1 MINKQVI
8 ITYNYNLNIYFFPA
22 AYKSNISYIHIPKAA
37 AISLASFNGGVS
49 SPSSIKLIYC
59 IVILIFPIS
68 SACVICFIF
77 LTSLILLLTLLDFYN
92 SIYLHHKLF
101 AIFWQVYIVKTYK
114 TYTLPRYTYLHPLLS
129 VHLCSSAFF
138 QVSDNLVQNFS
149 GLILFPMWESYQLC
163 TKSVFDISRKKRHR
177 IKFGAVDIVIKFC
190 YFLL

>member
-1 MINKQVI
+1 M
-8 ITYNYNLNIYFFPA
+8 
-22 AYKSNISYIHIPKAA
+22 
-37 AISLASFNGGVS
+37 GVS

-129 VHLCSSAFF
+129 VYLCSSALF
-138 QVSDNLVQNFS
+138 QVFDNLVQNFS

-163 TKSVFDISRKKRHR
+163 TKSVLDISRKKQHR
-177 IKFGAVDIVIKFC
+177 ILFGAVDIVIKFC
-190 YFLL
+190 YFFYSAAIAS

>member
-1 MINKQVI
+1 M
-8 ITYNYNLNIYFFPA
+8 
-22 AYKSNISYIHIPKAA
+22 
-37 AISLASFNGGVS
+37 ASFNEGVS

-129 VHLCSSAFF
+129 VHLCSSALF
-138 QVSDNLVQNFS
+138 QVFDNLVQNFS

-177 IKFGAVDIVIKFC
+177 IKFGAADCRQSPHVKVWTFLVFSTRQMHLYDIHTTKALRFQCFRGRIYMKRGA
-190 YFLL
+190 L